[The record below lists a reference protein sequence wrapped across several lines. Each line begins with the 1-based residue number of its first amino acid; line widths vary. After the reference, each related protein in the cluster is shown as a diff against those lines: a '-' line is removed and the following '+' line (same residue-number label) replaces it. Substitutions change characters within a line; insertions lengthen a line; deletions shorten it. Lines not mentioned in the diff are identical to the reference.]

1 MTEIEKLQL
10 ELSNVK
16 RDFNN
21 LFLSSKHR
29 EKLLVAYIR
38 TILTKLGFQEECIDK
53 EMDELLS
60 TPSLPSPE

>member
-53 EMDELLS
+53 EIDELLS
-60 TPSLPSPE
+60 PPSPPSE